1 MYYLIANYDHRKPLF
16 LDVFD
21 CVSNFWGAK
30 RQQTAAVVVLVAVV
44 VSAAVLVAVFKSMKL
59 FALRS
64 VASTSA
70 VCCAEPGTARRIT
83 INRFVFS

>member
-1 MYYLIANYDHRKPLF
+1 MCEQILVAKQQPPAIVVSIKGVLKKKPL
-16 LDVFD
+16 
-21 CVSNFWGAK
+21 
-30 RQQTAAVVVLVAVV
+30 VVLYFLVAVV